1 MTILQE
7 ISESLQRGEDDRVGE
22 LVRRAVA
29 TRTAPEDILNLGLVA
44 GMNVVG
50 DQFRL
55 REIFLPDVL
64 MAARAM
70 YAGLDVI
77 KPLLARDGVPVAGR
91 IVLGSVQGDLHDIG
105 KNLVGIMLKGAGFDV
120 VDLGHDVPAERFVD
134 AAVEHNAS
142 VIGLSALLTTTM
154 TVMQDVVAI
163 VRARGLGTRLRVIIG
178 GAPVSEAW
186 AREIGADGYAY
197 DAANAVERV
206 RALVAECPRPAL
218 EAGAADPGASA

>member
-1 MTILQE
+1 MGMVQE
-7 ISESLQRGEDDRVGE
+7 IAGSLQRGEDDRVAE
-22 LVRRAVA
+22 LVQEAITSGLPA
-29 TRTAPEDILNLGLVA
+29 EQILNQGLIA

-50 DQFRL
+50 EQFRV

-70 YAGLDVI
+70 YAGLHLI

-120 VDLGHDVPAERFVD
+120 IDLGHDVPAERFVD
-134 AAVEHNAS
+134 AAVEHDATI
-142 VIGLSALLTTTM
+142 IGLSALLTTTM
-154 TVMQDVVAI
+154 PVMEDVIRI
-163 VRARGLGTRLRVIIG
+163 VRSRGLSGRLRVIIG

-186 AREIGADGYAY
+186 AREIGADGYAF
-197 DAANAVERV
+197 DAANAVDRV
-206 RALVAECPRPAL
+206 RAL
-218 EAGAADPGASA
+218 AAAAV

>member
-1 MTILQE
+1 MTILHE
-7 ISESLQRGEDDRVGE
+7 ISECLQRGEHDRVGE
-22 LVRRAVA
+22 LVGRAIADGVSA
-29 TRTAPEDILNLGLVA
+29 QEILDNGLIA

-70 YAGLDVI
+70 YAGLDLI
-77 KPLLARDGVPVAGR
+77 KPLLARDGVPSAGR
-91 IVLGSVQGDLHDIG
+91 VVLGSVQGDLHDIG

-120 VDLGHDVPAERFVD
+120 IDLGHDVPAERFVD
-134 AAVEHNAS
+134 AAVEHGAPI
-142 VIGLSALLTTTM
+142 IGLSALLTTTM
-154 TVMQDVVAI
+154 PVMQQVVEL
-163 VRARGLGTRLRVIIG
+163 VRARGLGSRVRVIVG

-197 DAANAVERV
+197 DAANAVDRV
-206 RALVAECPRPAL
+206 RALVA
-218 EAGAADPGASA
+218 GNGHGVAASRD

>member
-91 IVLGSVQGDLHDIG
+91 IVIGSVHGDLHDIG

>member
-1 MTILQE
+1 MSMVQE
-7 ISESLQRGEDDRVGE
+7 IAECLQRGEDDRVGE
-22 LVRRAVA
+22 LVRHAITSGLPA
-29 TRTAPEDILNLGLVA
+29 EQILNNGLIA

-50 DQFRL
+50 EQFRL

-70 YAGLDVI
+70 YAGLDLL

-105 KNLVGIMLKGAGFDV
+105 KNLVAIMLKGAGFDV
-120 VDLGHDVPAERFVD
+120 IDLGHDVPAARFVD
-134 AAVEHNAS
+134 AAVEHDATI
-142 VIGLSALLTTTM
+142 IGLSALLTTTM
-154 TVMQDVVAI
+154 VVMEDVIGI
-163 VRARGLGTRLRVIIG
+163 VRSRGLSGRLRVIVG

-186 AREIGADGYAY
+186 ARDIGADGYAF

-206 RALVAECPRPAL
+206 RALVAT
-218 EAGAADPGASA
+218 AAV

>member
-29 TRTAPEDILNLGLVA
+29 THTVPEDILNLGLVA

-120 VDLGHDVPAERFVD
+120 VDLGHDVPAGRFVD

-154 TVMQDVVAI
+154 PVMQDVVAI